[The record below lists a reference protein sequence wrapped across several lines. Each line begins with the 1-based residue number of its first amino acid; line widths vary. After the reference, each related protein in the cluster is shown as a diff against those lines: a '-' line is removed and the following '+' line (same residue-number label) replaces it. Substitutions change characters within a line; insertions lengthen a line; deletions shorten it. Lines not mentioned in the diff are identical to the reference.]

1 MESKL
6 VSTHVIKLNDDHER
20 LHSKSKLN
28 VIDVFSSNFAVEFAL
43 AYQNDSKTKI
53 TQFLKSLEKTL
64 IYFPEFTGSIQR
76 TKKEMILTYDNTGV
90 VFSVYRSNL
99 TYEDAMKNSNKKIFY
114 HQTKKIEGALL
125 NIKMTILCD
134 QSYILTFVFH
144 HSICDS

>member
-53 TQFLKSLEKTL
+53 TQFTL
-64 IYFPEFTGSIQR
+64 LSRIYRQY
-76 TKKEMILTYDNTGV
+76 TKN
-90 VFSVYRSNL
+90 
-99 TYEDAMKNSNKKIFY
+99 
-114 HQTKKIEGALL
+114 
-125 NIKMTILCD
+125 
-134 QSYILTFVFH
+134 
-144 HSICDS
+144 

>member
-1 MESKL
+1 M
-6 VSTHVIKLNDDHER
+6 
-20 LHSKSKLN
+20 
-28 VIDVFSSNFAVEFAL
+28 SSVLILQWNSL
-43 AYQNDSKTKI
+43 LLTKMI
-53 TQFLKSLEKTL
+53 QRQRSPNLL
-64 IYFPEFTGSIQR
+64 YFPEFTGSIQR